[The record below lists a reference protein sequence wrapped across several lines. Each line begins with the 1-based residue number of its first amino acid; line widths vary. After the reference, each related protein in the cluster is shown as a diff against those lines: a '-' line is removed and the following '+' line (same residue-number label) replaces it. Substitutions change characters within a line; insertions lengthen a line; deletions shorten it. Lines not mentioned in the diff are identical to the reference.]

1 VGDHVV
7 LVGMMG
13 AGKSTTA
20 RRVARTLGRA
30 HVDTDDE
37 VRRRAGDTIPAIF
50 ATRGEAWFR
59 AEEARALR
67 AALADG
73 PARVVSAGGGAVL
86 DPENRR
92 AMRAAGTV
100 VWLRARPETLARRL
114 PEGGTRPLL
123 VSAGEE
129 PAAVLARIDAER
141 RVLYEE
147 VATAV
152 VDVDGLRPEEVV
164 TQVVGCVSPRA
175 STGDAP

>member
-1 VGDHVV
+1 VV

-20 RRVARTLGRA
+20 RRVARALGRV

-37 VRRRAGDTIPAIF
+37 VRRRAGDSIPAIF
-50 ATRGEAWFR
+50 ATRGEDWFR

-86 DPENRR
+86 DPDNRR
-92 AMRAAGTV
+92 ALQSAGAV

-123 VSAGEE
+123 VADSEE
-129 PAAVLARIDAER
+129 PAAVLARLDAAR

-147 VATAV
+147 VATDI
-152 VDVDGLRPEEVV
+152 VDVDGLQLDEVV
-164 TQVVGCVSPRA
+164 AQVVGRVSPP
-175 STGDAP
+175 SLTSDAP

>member
-1 VGDHVV
+1 
-7 LVGMMG
+7 MMG

-20 RRVARTLGRA
+20 RRVARALRRDL
-30 HVDTDDE
+30 VDTDEE
-37 VRRRAGDTIPAIF
+37 VRRSAGDTIPGIF

-59 AEEARALR
+59 TEESRALQ

-73 PARVVSAGGGAVL
+73 PSRVVSAGGGAVL

-92 AMRAAGTV
+92 ALRAAGTV
-100 VWLRARPETLARRL
+100 VWLRARPDTLARRL

-123 VSAGEE
+123 ASAGED

-152 VDVDGLRPEEVV
+152 VDVDGLRPDDVV
-164 TQVVGCVSPRA
+164 TRVVAAVPATR
-175 STGDAP
+175 TGDSP